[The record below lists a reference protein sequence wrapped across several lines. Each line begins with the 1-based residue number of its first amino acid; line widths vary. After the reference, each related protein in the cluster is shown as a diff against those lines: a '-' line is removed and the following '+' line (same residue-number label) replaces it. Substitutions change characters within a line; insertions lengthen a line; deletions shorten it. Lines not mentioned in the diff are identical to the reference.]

1 MPKPSRV
8 FSETIRLE
16 RDDHV
21 NFKTWIA
28 PVLNY
33 DGEPLTK
40 KDALKMI
47 VRKFLARQDWQQ
59 AILDDIELKRQIYQ
73 EMTNPKQVLKHSK
86 KLELEE

>member
-21 NFKTWIA
+21 AFKTWIA
-28 PVLNY
+28 PIANY

-40 KDALKMI
+40 KEVLRSI
-47 VRKFLARQDWQQ
+47 VCKFLSRKDWQQ
-59 AILDDIELKRQIYQ
+59 EILDDIDLKRQIYQ
-73 EMTNPKQVLKHSK
+73 EMNNPKQKITDIEK
-86 KLELEE
+86 FY